1 MTTEEKLE
9 KLTAWVEKMSAYAE
23 TPDQEYWTW
32 ARHQEYWTWGNHD
45 DTFEYGHSIGY
56 DEAVKDIK
64 KILEG

>member
-1 MTTEEKLE
+1 MTAEEKLE
-9 KLTAWVEKMSAYAE
+9 KLTAWVAQMSDYAE

-32 ARHQEYWTWGNHD
+32 ESDHEDIY
-45 DTFEYGHSIGY
+45 EYGHSIGY